1 MAKLIT
7 PSQRRVPRCVAV
19 SAIWLFVAAPL
30 GSIVSTDIRA
40 ANVSPADSSP
50 APVFVYDSFASS
62 TTPIATP
69 RVDPATTYDAGSYE
83 SRRRVPA
90 CAGFLAAKAGDDAS
104 STVRHY
110 TTSER
115 ARQIE
120 KSGEIRPGAS
130 GKAYFTPDRYSS
142 ATDAQRGLALPTKP
156 EGYFEVPLSRL
167 RSPSPMRRVDPNFGQ
182 PGGGLECTVTCPTDV
197 SGLRF
202 RRVRP

>member
-1 MAKLIT
+1 LAEVRRFVRIAALSAAFFLWLAGTSVALMAPATPAPRAAYGYDTAAAATT
-7 PSQRRVPRCVAV
+7 PSSMWRTAARFATTV
-19 SAIWLFVAAPL
+19 SAGGPRL
-30 GSIVSTDIRA
+30 
-40 ANVSPADSSP
+40 
-50 APVFVYDSFASS
+50 
-62 TTPIATP
+62 ATP
-69 RVDPATTYDAGSYE
+69 PHSP
-83 SRRRVPA
+83 RR
-90 CAGFLAAKAGDDAS
+90 AAKAGDDAS

-182 PGGGLECTVTCPTDV
+182 PGGGLECRVTCPTDV